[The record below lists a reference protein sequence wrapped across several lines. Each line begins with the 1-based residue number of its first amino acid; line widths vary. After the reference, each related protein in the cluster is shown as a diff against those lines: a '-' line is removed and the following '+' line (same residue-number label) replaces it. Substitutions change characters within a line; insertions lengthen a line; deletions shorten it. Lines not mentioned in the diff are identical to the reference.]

1 MECEFG
7 NSVNELI
14 NYVFD
19 DVIPILK
26 NNNCTITE
34 VTNTERAL
42 VKVALVNQTLT
53 RKLAEKIVS
62 KASEHIDKIKS
73 KDLEAIKQ
81 IKFNDDHL
89 DDLFS
94 NVVVAIDNKH
104 LLDDECEDYI
114 FDSVLYI
121 IDCAKKIV

>member
-1 MECEFG
+1 MEQEFG

-19 DVIPILK
+19 DVIPVLK
-26 NNNCTITE
+26 NNGLKITE

-42 VKVALVNQTLT
+42 VKVALANQTLT
-53 RKLAEKIVS
+53 KKLAEKIVNT
-62 KASEHIDKIKS
+62 AGPHLDKIRN
-73 KDLEAIKQ
+73 KDLEAIRE
-81 IKFNDDHL
+81 IKFNDSHL

-121 IDCAKKIV
+121 IDCARKIV